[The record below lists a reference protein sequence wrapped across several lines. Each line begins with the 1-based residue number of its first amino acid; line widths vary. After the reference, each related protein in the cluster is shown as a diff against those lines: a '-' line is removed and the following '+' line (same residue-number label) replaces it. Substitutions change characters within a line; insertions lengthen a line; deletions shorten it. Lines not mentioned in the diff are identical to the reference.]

1 MSNTP
6 DDDRI
11 MLDRQDLAL
20 DPEGLLDAPD
30 EIEKSEQDVADRAER
45 RNPADDETLPAR
57 P

>member
-30 EIEKSEQDVADRAER
+30 EIEKSEQDDADRAER
-45 RNPADDETLPAR
+45 RKPADDEPSPER
-57 P
+57 S

>member
-30 EIEKSEQDVADRAER
+30 EIEKSQQDDADRAER
-45 RNPADDETLPAR
+45 RKPADDEPS
-57 P
+57 PESS